1 MVEESKV
8 IDNNEPMD
16 NNQSIDRNE
25 DTNNKEMVM
34 IPLRGMTIFPN
45 MVIHF
50 DVGREK
56 SVAALEE
63 AMLNE
68 QEIFLC
74 SQKKAKIEDP
84 SEDDIYEIGTV
95 CTIKQLLK
103 LPGEVVRVLVEGKY
117 KARIVNYVTKEPF
130 FRVVID
136 KVVDEINK
144 SESEMKAIL
153 RSVDEAF
160 EKYVK
165 LTSTLS
171 TDTLLNLEDVD
182 DPSDFADMVS
192 SYLVLKLEEKQE
204 LLQTQDVY
212 KKLEKLLV
220 IILNENEV
228 LKVEKK
234 IGIKVKNIIDKSQKE
249 YFLREQ
255 LKVIQEELG
264 EDEDEERE
272 IKEYE
277 DKIEK
282 AKLTG
287 DVKKKALHE
296 LSRLK
301 GASVYSAESGIIK
314 TYLDWL
320 IELPWNKMSK
330 ENLDI
335 KKARKV
341 LDEEHYGLSDV
352 KERIIEYLAVRKIS
366 PKLNGPILCF
376 VGPPGVGKTSIA
388 KSIAKAMNRN
398 FVRMSLGGVKDEAE
412 IRGHRKTYVGAI
424 PGRIIYGLKEAKS
437 KNPLF
442 LLDEIDKLSNDF
454 RGNPA
459 DALLEVL
466 DGEQNDTFRDHYLEL
481 DYDLSKVMFVTT
493 ANSLDTIPRPLL
505 DRMEIIEVSGYS
517 FEEKYFI
524 ATKYLIPK
532 QLKEHGIDE
541 SKVTFSSSAV
551 KNIIENYTR
560 ESGVRSLERKI
571 SSVIRKAITEIV
583 EKDKEKV
590 NVTVN
595 HIRKYLG
602 SSIFNYDELDKE
614 DRVGVVT
621 GLAWT
626 AYGGDTLPIE
636 VSVMDGSGKL
646 ELTGKLGEVMQESA
660 KAAYSYVRSHA
671 KEFGIKNKFY
681 KENDIHIHV
690 PEGAVPKDGP
700 SAGVTMVTALV
711 SALSGRK
718 VKHNVA
724 MTGEVTLIGK
734 VLPIGGLKEK
744 SLAAYRMGI
753 DTVIIPKDNEKD
765 IKDIPD
771 TVKNKIEIIL
781 AKDVTDVINNALIG
795 EIDNDN

>member
-34 IPLRGMTIFPN
+34 IPLRVMTIFPN

-234 IGIKVKNIIDKSQKE
+234 IGIKVKNRIDKSQKE